1 MNPFQMERDPIM
13 INYHLS
19 RKFKMLGKSYF
30 NCLTIILTP
39 HNIFVLQDFDHSLV
53 HNFCFLK
60 SEILDWFSNESD
72 SLSLTVQN
80 LCSDNTWIGFALYA
94 SFEFNENQNSI
105 LDILDS
111 EGSYNLICHL
121 ETNIGSVKPRHIYC
135 QTKKDLML
143 SQQGG
148 FIWFSYIPRVS
159 LPDWLNHCIHA
170 KFSFATNCPGLTV
183 QKCGLHPLYKHT
195 GQECSLHLKKLCEI
209 ELKEILTYYVKS
221 LSDNWNII
229 WKLTID
235 NTNKRKQKQDDEARP
250 STSGSCNEDSP

>member
-30 NCLTIILTP
+30 NRLTIILTTQ
-39 HNIFVLQDFDHSLV
+39 NIFVLQDFDHSLV

-121 ETNIGSVKPRHIYC
+121 ETNIGSVKPRHIYFQLRKISC
-135 QTKKDLML
+135 CHNKVD
-143 SQQGG
+143 
-148 FIWFSYIPRVS
+148 
-159 LPDWLNHCIHA
+159 
-170 KFSFATNCPGLTV
+170 SF
-183 QKCGLHPLYKHT
+183 
-195 GQECSLHLKKLCEI
+195 
-209 ELKEILTYYVKS
+209 
-221 LSDNWNII
+221 
-229 WKLTID
+229 
-235 NTNKRKQKQDDEARP
+235 
-250 STSGSCNEDSP
+250 GSPIYHVCRFQIG

>member
-1 MNPFQMERDPIM
+1 MERDPIM

-19 RKFKMLGKSYF
+19 QKSKMLGKSYF
-30 NCLTIILTP
+30 NRLTIILTT

-72 SLSLTVQN
+72 LLSLTVQN

-183 QKCGLHPLYKHT
+183 QKCGLHPLYKNT

-221 LSDNWNII
+221 LSDN
-229 WKLTID
+229 
-235 NTNKRKQKQDDEARP
+235 
-250 STSGSCNEDSP
+250 